1 MEDHEGNGGMS
12 ARRQLMSTGRG
23 GPQGAQRAQRTHRT
37 GHTGVAVPAGQ
48 AITCAVCRVQ
58 SAECRRRAQQTQQQ
72 RLWGPG
78 PRRQPGPRWAR
89 PAHAPK
95 APCTGRAVGWRN
107 LDRQTHSPVASSLP
121 FLLRDIRRAAPVV
134 CSSIAPRLHCST
146 APLLHC
152 SIAPFHHHPFTRS
165 LDRPP
170 NPPNPLAHSLTHP
183 FTRSPAHPSPT
194 HPPTH
199 SPTHSLCCVGVCV
212 GACVCA
218 LSAPSSPSLCFHTTT
233 PRCSPRLCSP
243 PSPALAH
250 AAPTLFHIHAPIGL
264 AASGPAVLFL
274 GPHFFQPRLF
284 SALSA
289 AFDRARSL
297 TRPSATN
304 CCCTLHTTPNI

>member
-1 MEDHEGNGGMS
+1 MS
-12 ARRQLMSTGRG
+12 ARRQLVSTGRG
-23 GPQGAQRAQRTHRT
+23 GTKRAQRAQRTHRT
-37 GHTGVAVPAGQ
+37 HRQDTGAAVPAVPAVPAGQ
-48 AITCAVCRVQ
+48 AITCAECRVQ
-58 SAECRRRAQQTQQQ
+58 AKSAAAALGAWTTST
-72 RLWGPG
+72 
-78 PRRQPGPRWAR
+78 PGPRWAR

-107 LDRQTHSPVASSLP
+107 LERQTHSPVASSLP

-134 CSSIAPRLHCST
+134 CSPLPHCST
-146 APLLHC
+146 AYCFVAPLLHC

-183 FTRSPAHPSPT
+183 FTRSPAHSLT
-194 HPPTH
+194 HPRTH
-199 SPTHSLCCVGVCV
+199 SIVSVSVSVPVSVLC
-212 GACVCA
+212 
-218 LSAPSSPSLCFHTTT
+218 LLLPPSLCFHTTT
-233 PRCSPRLCSP
+233 PRCSARLCSP

-250 AAPTLFHIHAPIGL
+250 AAPTLSHFHAPIGL
-264 AASGPAVLFL
+264 AASGPALLFL

-284 SALSA
+284 SAPSA
-289 AFDRARSL
+289 AFARARSL